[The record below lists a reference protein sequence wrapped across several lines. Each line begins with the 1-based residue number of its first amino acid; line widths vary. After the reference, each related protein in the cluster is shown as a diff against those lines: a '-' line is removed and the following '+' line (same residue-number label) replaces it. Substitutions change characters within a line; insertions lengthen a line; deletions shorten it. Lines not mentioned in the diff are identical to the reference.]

1 MRPMSNVKTVG
12 VGVGAAAASASPWH
26 SPVPYLFGG
35 LASMLALIALALFI
49 LACSYRRLHNN
60 NGGGANQRD
69 VESPENEDHS
79 ISNKQVKV
87 YEEKILV
94 IMAGEVKPTFLATPV
109 LSSHSHSHSHSHSIN
124 LPILD
129 KDGAEEVK

>member
-1 MRPMSNVKTVG
+1 MSNVKTVG
-12 VGVGAAAASASPWH
+12 IGVAASPVAASPWR

-35 LASMLALIALALFI
+35 LASMLALIAFALFV

-60 NGGGANQRD
+60 NGGGASADQRD
-69 VESPENEDHS
+69 VENPHS
-79 ISNKQVKV
+79 IPNKQVI

-109 LSSHSHSHSHSHSIN
+109 LS
-124 LPILD
+124 LD
-129 KDGAEEVK
+129 KEGAGEVK